1 MKSASSIL
9 IAGQKYWHFWM
20 LAGLIVAIIY
30 MPLLLSGG
38 IIADDWGDIRHT
50 WKCIGFFECYKEWFP
65 LFSNRPLAPLPL
77 TLTTKLFSLH
87 YSWYLFANTA
97 IYLLALGLSAN
108 IFKPFLG
115 PFARSLFFIFA
126 AVPCIAM
133 PLIVS
138 PINQLTATV
147 AFLYW
152 AISLKLLLE
161 HDRKNQW
168 ALYILAYLF
177 LLCGFLTYE
186 IILPLL
192 IFTAFLPATIDPQ
205 KLIKSWIGY
214 FLKYVFPIFIV
225 LILVMAWQKVLAPQ
239 FFEDIS
245 RLRFNPAHILRNL
258 YTWLSVFAFQ
268 LPGLFLKSISYFSY
282 VAVIL
287 FTLTGVL
294 FWWGNSS
301 TKYGASHCTSKTFL
315 VICIFSWLS
324 SSLIFILSD
333 ESAVSWGYQARG
345 LSSTWF
351 CFAILVACLAQG
363 AALFPRA
370 LRLIC
375 LLTIYLITSFSIF
388 SFSIQRDKYIES
400 WNLQLFILKDAL
412 TLIQEQAI
420 GPNASILANV
430 PRYTPNNYNRELVYS
445 QSWDFP
451 AALALHSQDQVQAGI
466 VVDSRG
472 KDLQNLRI
480 EGEIAMVND
489 LGKVDFT
496 NLWLYDFEPTTQKGS
511 LSRLR
516 SSEELQSHITNW
528 KK

>member
-1 MKSASSIL
+1 MKTASYLSVVEL
-9 IAGQKYWHFWM
+9 KFWHLWM
-20 LAGLIVAIIY
+20 LTGLITIIIY
-30 MPLLLSGG
+30 TPLLLNGG

-50 WKCIGFFECYKEWFP
+50 WNCTGFVECYKEWFP

-77 TLTTKLFSLH
+77 TLTTKLFSLN

-97 IYLLALGLSAN
+97 IYLVALGLSAN
-108 IFKPFLG
+108 IFKSFLN
-115 PFARSLFFIFA
+115 PFARSLFFILA
-126 AVPCIAM
+126 AAPCIAM

-168 ALYILAYLF
+168 LLYGLAYLF

-192 IFTAFLPATIDPQ
+192 FFTAFLPAIIDTQ
-205 KLIKSWIGY
+205 KQNKNWLGY
-214 FLKYVFPIFIV
+214 FLKYIFPIFVV
-225 LILVMAWQKVLAPQ
+225 LIIVMVWQKVLAPQ
-239 FFEDIS
+239 FFEDVS
-245 RLRFNPAHILRNL
+245 RLRFNSAHIIRNL
-258 YTWLSVFAFQ
+258 YTWVSVFAFQ
-268 LPGLFLKSISYFSY
+268 LPNLYLKSINYFSY
-282 VAVIL
+282 MAACL
-287 FTLTGVL
+287 FALIGVL
-294 FWWGNSS
+294 FWWGSPK
-301 TKYGASHCTSKTFL
+301 KYVEDNNVSKTFL
-315 VICIFSWLS
+315 VISIFSWLS

-351 CFAILVACLAQG
+351 CFAILIACLAQG
-363 AALFPRA
+363 VALFPRA

-375 LLTIYLITSFSIF
+375 LLLIYLITSFSIF

-400 WNLQLFILKDAL
+400 WDLQLLILKDAL
-412 TLIQEQAI
+412 SLIQEQAI

-430 PRYTPNNYNRELVYS
+430 PRYAPNNYNRELVYS

-451 AALALHSQDQVQAGI
+451 AALALHSQDQVRAGI

-516 SSEELQSHITNW
+516 NVEELQSHITNW